1 MKNQQNQKQSQP
13 DNSQTDPSKDLVS
26 AAGQGQREG
35 NQQSGSQQSGQQQMG
50 QQGGQQQGSQ
60 QSGQQRGNQQQ
71 GGGQHASGGTP
82 ALDDLGGQRQGESAQ
97 QAADAFQQ
105 QDQQRGKR

>member
-1 MKNQQNQKQSQP
+1 MNSNQGNGQKQSIP
-13 DNSQTDPSKDLVS
+13 DNAVNDPMKDLT
-26 AAGQGQREG
+26 ATAGQGQQG
-35 NQQSGSQQSGQQQMG
+35 NQQSGG
-50 QQGGQQQGSQ
+50 QQGNQQSRGQQQG
-60 QSGQQRGNQQQ
+60 QRQGNQQQ

>member
-1 MKNQQNQKQSQP
+1 MNQQPNQKQSQP

-50 QQGGQQQGSQ
+50 QQGNQQQGSQ
-60 QSGQQRGNQQQ
+60 QQGNQQQ

-82 ALDDLGGQRQGESAQ
+82 ALDDLDGQNQGESAQ
-97 QAADAFQQ
+97 QASEAFRQ
-105 QDQQRGKR
+105 QDGQGGNR